1 MRFLGL
7 LLLSLLTA
15 CIGSAQP
22 VVMARTG
29 TIDAAEGEVSL
40 NGQPVAVRFG
50 SSVTVAPGGN
60 LATRTGR
67 AEVILG
73 SGAWLRVAQN
83 SSVRLVSDSPTDV
96 HIELLSGSVIVDSVT
111 TLPITVEVAGHVT
124 TTPQPVSYRLDSNPQ
139 QIRYGNAP
147 VQTLT
152 GEVIARPTEAP
163 DRLFDLWSGERH
175 SLLASNLTGPGTG
188 DALLDTGQ
196 ISDEPIGQAFQGS
209 DEGTIGF
216 IAPFGPLYP
225 SYVPYY
231 DVPPVYPI
239 YPGFLRQPGAIGP
252 GIMYSPG
259 AIPTLH
265 VPRGFGAPR
274 GPGVYSPRGAGR
286 R

>member
-1 MRFLGL
+1 MRFPGL
-7 LLLSLLTA
+7 LLLAVLA
-15 CIGSAQP
+15 AGIGSAQP

-29 TIDAAEGEVSL
+29 AIDAAEGDVSL
-40 NGQPVAVRFG
+40 NGQRVLVKFG
-50 SSVTVAPGGN
+50 SPISVAPGES
-60 LATRTGR
+60 LVTKTGR
-67 AEVILG
+67 AEIILG
-73 SGAWLRVAQN
+73 PGAWLRVAQN
-83 SSVRLVSDSPTDV
+83 SSVRLVSDSTADV
-96 HIELLSGSVIVDSVT
+96 HVELLSGSVIVDSGT

-124 TTPQPVSYRLDSNPQ
+124 TTSQPVSYRLDSNPQ
-139 QIRYGNAP
+139 QIRYGNGP

-152 GEVIARPTEAP
+152 GDVIARPTEAP

-196 ISDEPIGQAFQGS
+196 TSNEPIGQAFQGS

-239 YPGFLRQPGAIGP
+239 YPGFHRQPGAIGP
-252 GIMYSPG
+252 GIMYPPG
-259 AIPTLH
+259 TIPTLH
-265 VPRGFGAPR
+265 VPGGIGAPR
-274 GPGVYSPRGAGR
+274 GPGVYLPRGAGR